1 MNPIALKIKSWSERT
16 DESDLKADVYSAIA
30 SFLIEPGFTSND
42 LKEIR
47 LALTELPLFGDE
59 PESYYLCL
67 RDLFRNMEAQLRSK
81 EKCVK
86 VEQLVQNDLVTS
98 LLKLLSY
105 ITPLP
110 ISEIEA
116 ALAPNTFE
124 LIDYTLSEM
133 QDVGMV
139 SEYTDGWLLTH
150 FGWGKS
156 LSISPK

>member
-30 SFLIEPGFTSND
+30 SFLIEPGFSSND

-59 PESYYLCL
+59 PESYYWCL
-67 RDLFRNMEAQLRSK
+67 RDLLRNMEAYLSSK
-81 EKCVK
+81 EKCLK
-86 VEQLVQNDLVTS
+86 VDQLIQNDLVLS
-98 LLKLLSY
+98 LLKLLSD

-110 ISEIEA
+110 INEIEG
-116 ALAPNTFE
+116 ALASNTSE
-124 LIDYTLSEM
+124 LIHSTLSAM

-139 SEYTDGWLLTH
+139 SEYTDGWILTH
-150 FGWGKS
+150 FGCSKS
-156 LSISPK
+156 LNI